1 MPRAHRSDA
10 AQPGFF
16 AEPAAAASPLD
27 EDPSGAPLAARMRP
41 RSLDDYV
48 GQEHIVGAGKLLRRL
63 LDAGQLPSIILWGPP
78 GVGKT
83 TLARIIASQASATFV
98 AISAVSAGV
107 ADLRKVVAEAR
118 TRKPEQTVLFIDEIH
133 RFNKAQQDAVLP
145 VVEDGTVTLIGA
157 TTENPSFE
165 VIGPLLSRSRVFAL
179 RSLEDADLARLIRR
193 ALEDNERGLGA
204 LSVEMDDDAIEALS
218 ASVGGDARI
227 ALNALEAAV
236 MSVAPLP
243 PAPSPPAERGSRED
257 EAVSRASGDWP
268 DGEATAQSTRE
279 DVSNARPGSP
289 SPPAGSGTGGRAVR
303 HVTRADVE
311 EALQHRTYL
320 YDRQGDAHYDT
331 ISAFIKSLRGSDPD
345 GALYWL
351 ARMIEAGEDPLFI
364 VRRMVILASED
375 VGLADPQAMVVASA
389 CQQAVHFIGMPEG
402 FYPMAETALYLALAP
417 KSNSVGTSYG
427 RALADVEATRNDP
440 VPMHLRNAV
449 TGLMRGMGYGQGY
462 KYAHDYAGG
471 VAPDQTYLPER
482 VKGHRYYEPKGIGW
496 EKEQREGTP

>member
-1 MPRAHRSDA
+1 MPRVRRADA

-16 AEPAAAASPLD
+16 GEPADTSTASGD
-27 EDPSGAPLAARMRP
+27 DPSGAPLAARMRP

-83 TLARIIASQASATFV
+83 TLARIIASRGNATFV

-107 ADLRKVVAEAR
+107 ADLRKVVADAR
-118 TRKPEQTVLFIDEIH
+118 ARKPEQTVLFIDEIH
-133 RFNKAQQDAVLP
+133 RVNKAQQDAVLP

-179 RSLEDADLARLIRR
+179 RALDEHDLARLIRR
-193 ALEDNERGLGA
+193 ALQDNERGLGA
-204 LSVEMDDDAIEALS
+204 LNVALADDAIEALS

-236 MSVAPLP
+236 MAVQPAHPLP
-243 PAPSPPAERGSRED
+243 AG
-257 EAVSRASGDWP
+257 
-268 DGEATAQSTRE
+268 GEGA
-279 DVSNARPGSP
+279 
-289 SPPAGSGTGGRAVR
+289 GGRVTR
-303 HVTRADVE
+303 HVTRADIE

-345 GALYWL
+345 AALYWL
-351 ARMIEAGEDPLFI
+351 ARMVEAGEDPLFI

-375 VGLADPQAMVVASA
+375 VGLADPQAMVIATA

-402 FYPMAETALYLALAP
+402 FYPLAETALYLALAP

-462 KYAHDYAGG
+462 KYAHNYAGG

-482 VKGHRYYEPKGIGW
+482 LVGRRYFEPKGTGW
-496 EKEQREGTP
+496 EGRRTEEPPPA

>member
-1 MPRAHRSDA
+1 MPRDRRTDA
-10 AQPGFF
+10 SQTGFF
-16 AEPAAAASPLD
+16 GEPGAAVSTPH
-27 EDPSGAPLAARMRP
+27 EDASGAPLAARMRP

-48 GQEHIVGAGKLLRRL
+48 GQEHIVGPGKLLRRL
-63 LDAGQLPSIILWGPP
+63 LDAGQLPSLILWGPP

-83 TLARIIASQASATFV
+83 TLARIIASQTKATFV
-98 AISAVSAGV
+98 GISAVNAGV

-118 TRKPEQTVLFIDEIH
+118 ARKPAQTVLFIDEIH

-179 RSLEDADLARLIRR
+179 RALEPGDLQRLVRR
-193 ALEDNERGLGA
+193 ALEDDERGLGG
-204 LSVEMDDDAIEALS
+204 LTIEMDDEAIEALA

-236 MSVAPLP
+236 MSVAP
-243 PAPSPPAERGSRED
+243 A
-257 EAVSRASGDWP
+257 
-268 DGEATAQSTRE
+268 DGA
-279 DVSNARPGSP
+279 
-289 SPPAGSGTGGRAVR
+289 R
-303 HVTRADVE
+303 HVTRAGVE

-345 GALYWL
+345 AALYWL

-375 VGLADPQAMVVASA
+375 VGLADPNAMVVATA

-417 KSNSVGTSYG
+417 KSNSVGASYG
-427 RALADVEATRNDP
+427 RALADVEATRNEP
-440 VPMHLRNAV
+440 VPLHLRNAV
-449 TGLMRGMGYGQGY
+449 TGLMRGMGYGAGY

-471 VAPDQTYLPER
+471 IAPDQTYLPDR
-482 VKGHRYYEPKGIGW
+482 LAGHRYYVPKGIGW
-496 EKEQREGTP
+496 EKTVGSSEADG